1 MIYLSNIDIAINFE
15 KLVEIWIH
23 KYDIKLNVYLFVQNV
38 PYADAMNKTL
48 VFAIFDFDR
57 FSKHD
62 QIGEV
67 KVPLCQVDLA
77 QTIEEWRELQSV
89 EGEGGQ
95 VRLQTQHQYKQ
106 TNRYLNLK
114 TFCIN
119 VYLSIFFKHLCL
131 SIEPKLAQVL
141 QISLAFITSCTKTTM
156 QAMILFPPTNNLWDF
171 VASTRLLYGRNVCIT
186 YFNED
191 KILRS
196 ITTLDHKIGW

>member
-1 MIYLSNIDIAINFE
+1 M
-15 KLVEIWIH
+15 
-23 KYDIKLNVYLFVQNV
+23 

-95 VRLQTQHQYKQ
+95 VRSHSHTHASPIKLLCSYYRCLGKCK
-106 TNRYLNLK
+106 NVNLWS
-114 TFCIN
+114 
-119 VYLSIFFKHLCL
+119 LSIKTVATLTTHL
-131 SIEPKLAQVL
+131 
-141 QISLAFITSCTKTTM
+141 
-156 QAMILFPPTNNLWDF
+156 LFT
-171 VASTRLLYGRNVCIT
+171 
-186 YFNED
+186 
-191 KILRS
+191 
-196 ITTLDHKIGW
+196 

>member
-1 MIYLSNIDIAINFE
+1 M
-15 KLVEIWIH
+15 
-23 KYDIKLNVYLFVQNV
+23 

-95 VRLQTQHQYKQ
+95 VRSSK
-106 TNRYLNLK
+106 YL
-114 TFCIN
+114 
-119 VYLSIFFKHLCL
+119 
-131 SIEPKLAQVL
+131 
-141 QISLAFITSCTKTTM
+141 FI
-156 QAMILFPPTNNLWDF
+156 W
-171 VASTRLLYGRNVCIT
+171 GVCSMHPG
-186 YFNED
+186 
-191 KILRS
+191 L
-196 ITTLDHKIGW
+196 

>member
-1 MIYLSNIDIAINFE
+1 M
-15 KLVEIWIH
+15 
-23 KYDIKLNVYLFVQNV
+23 

-95 VRLQTQHQYKQ
+95 VRNT
-106 TNRYLNLK
+106 
-114 TFCIN
+114 
-119 VYLSIFFKHLCL
+119 
-131 SIEPKLAQVL
+131 P
-141 QISLAFITSCTKTTM
+141 TTY
-156 QAMILFPPTNNLWDF
+156 N
-171 VASTRLLYGRNVCIT
+171 
-186 YFNED
+186 
-191 KILRS
+191 
-196 ITTLDHKIGW
+196 TTLPTYPLCGIT

>member
-1 MIYLSNIDIAINFE
+1 M
-15 KLVEIWIH
+15 
-23 KYDIKLNVYLFVQNV
+23 

-95 VRLQTQHQYKQ
+95 VRIHTHKKYFKYYRPPWDQLIQVS
-106 TNRYLNLK
+106 
-114 TFCIN
+114 CI
-119 VYLSIFFKHLCL
+119 
-131 SIEPKLAQVL
+131 KL
-141 QISLAFITSCTKTTM
+141 
-156 QAMILFPPTNNLWDF
+156 
-171 VASTRLLYGRNVCIT
+171 
-186 YFNED
+186 
-191 KILRS
+191 
-196 ITTLDHKIGW
+196 

>member
-1 MIYLSNIDIAINFE
+1 M
-15 KLVEIWIH
+15 
-23 KYDIKLNVYLFVQNV
+23 QNV

-95 VRLQTQHQYKQ
+95 VRTH
-106 TNRYLNLK
+106 TNKY
-114 TFCIN
+114 
-119 VYLSIFFKHLCL
+119 
-131 SIEPKLAQVL
+131 A
-141 QISLAFITSCTKTTM
+141 
-156 QAMILFPPTNNLWDF
+156 PTNKSLSF
-171 VASTRLLYGRNVCIT
+171 YCRILLI
-186 YFNED
+186 
-191 KILRS
+191 ILR
-196 ITTLDHKIGW
+196 